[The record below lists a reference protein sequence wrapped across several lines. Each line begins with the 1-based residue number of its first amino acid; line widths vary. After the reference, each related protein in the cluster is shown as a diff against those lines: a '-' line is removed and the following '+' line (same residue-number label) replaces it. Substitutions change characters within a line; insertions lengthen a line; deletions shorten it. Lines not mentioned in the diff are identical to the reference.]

1 MSNYTEKLGKL
12 LDGIAS
18 NVSDAV
24 QKSTSAVSSGG
35 VKTPNRKNYSSF
47 DDYLQDA
54 MKAKTGK
61 AKTDNEADSIA
72 MPKRENYSSFDDYLQ
87 DAMQAKTGKTK
98 ANSKTNSVVMPN
110 RKNYS
115 NFDDYLQDAM
125 QAKTGKKVF
134 KNGAYNHGVTSE
146 YITELDSNLSDFMKA
161 QSDTLSKAS
170 FGDFSGEQSASEGI
184 QKIRDSLQAVKDYRN
199 ESEFWLAKPTDKA
212 KLSSALYDTSAD
224 NILKRASEVANS
236 GSTAETLPKKQTAED
251 FSKVYKE
258 NRLKETTQETERDE
272 DLVAL
277 DNTISYVEERL
288 KAVEDAWAN
297 KHELYD
303 AFEGDEEKYDT
314 AVYDSKYGKL
324 TYDELQKARAE
335 QALGVIRNISTVS
348 PAEFEYLEN
357 YAITRG
363 FDDVES
369 YDKAIEALK
378 QERDQA
384 VVNFTLDSDENLK
397 KYYVDGDKMVV
408 IDQNGQ
414 SSIVPVDQ
422 TEKKLREANEE
433 IVTLDAKIATLENAR
448 DTLAAQISAWT
459 SYAPFLSSSD
469 FNSLSRYQKDDSH
482 EIEAIAYESTPV
494 STANTIYAYLNASEE
509 QREAIANEWNEKSIR
524 NREQYYDSPDRVYLE
539 DLGAYSEM
547 SEEEIAMYNY
557 LLKSQGS
564 RTALAYLDAMTP
576 YLLRQE
582 RKTEQAELA
591 AYAKEHPVLGT
602 LNSFATNVISGAFTP
617 VQLLTGLLGDE
628 NSAYRA
634 GEFASTT
641 SALREGAMQNLTEKH
656 GWNETAAEIIYGAG
670 TSIVDNFIA
679 SGLAGG
685 LPGKSASKFTQGMT
699 QFIMSSEAASSA
711 MTSALDRGLSS
722 EQAALIGLGSGAIEA
737 LTEKY
742 SIEALLTEPKNA
754 LGYLAKNTF
763 TEGAEEIGSDVLG
776 NLWDMMIAGNKSEL
790 LSKYNELI
798 ANGASAKDASREVL
812 NGTLRD
818 MAKSFASGAL
828 AGLGSSSIG
837 LGIDKTQNA
846 VTKRVTGSFMNQ
858 NGDTQYIVNEALAS
872 EDKALRSL
880 AEKAQTQ
887 LEKKG
892 KVSDALIGQMFMADE
907 SLADKYTSYLENK
920 TKDNAGEVRENGNE
934 VIFESPVAGSATTEN
949 DADTRAAFE
958 NVAREQGTETKKLA
972 TVNEKLSEGMSESEA
987 IKEAASAE
995 ASPIVAARESTGA
1008 QDDTQTD
1015 TTANAETNTE
1025 ANTERVAINADDLAG
1040 NEKTQAQGVRNAAK
1054 SFGTT
1059 VEFYK
1064 KEAVNGKT
1072 EDGYYDRET
1081 GKLYI
1086 NIRTAKPYS
1095 VVFGHEL
1102 THSTESAG
1110 TYEQLQTSVQR
1121 YLDSRAKTGE
1131 FERLAL
1137 EVFNERRG
1145 TQWEV
1150 SLENARHEV
1159 VANFVSEQFFGN
1171 DEAVRGFVAFD
1182 RSAAQRVLAIIR
1194 NMMRRVTGGR
1204 LGYGTLADTERSF
1217 SEALRETRKTAAK
1230 NASKNGSA
1238 ENTANA
1244 SPAKESW
1251 KEVAKRLSEQYR
1263 SGEISEEEYDEQ
1275 WDELIESDPE
1285 YRAETAEEARAGL
1298 GISTDAGRAENQEK
1312 RFSVS
1317 ETVEEAD
1324 GLIAVHNLNSEK
1336 LEDVL
1341 KLGGFPS
1348 PSIAVTGT
1356 KMTHDNYGDISVIF
1370 PRATVDPQADSRNR
1384 VYGSDAWTPTSSNAR
1399 VEYRVNDDA
1408 VLSFEREINELSRGV
1423 ADGIFTS
1430 SSVLRALG
1438 VENESSYTA
1447 REIAQKLA
1455 SNDAVKAAYLA
1466 ENGRDVEP
1474 VYRTKE
1480 YNKYGNEALQT
1491 LIDRIGVQR
1500 LAEIVSTAASGD
1512 NSLLRAEEDT
1522 VRDIIR
1528 ESYEKAHE
1536 HFLNRKPEQKEAR
1549 LDSYMKNNVTFFTV
1563 EDFITDAWEFFMDG
1577 GAGSSEIDR
1586 VATSD
1591 KLSEAVSR
1599 EELIPW
1605 LENKLSGVIEDA
1617 GIYNGTDPYRSDG
1630 TRKSFDETH
1639 WEYTAEN
1646 IVRAMANASERG
1658 ETWADTY
1665 NGELLT
1671 ATASPSYNTVDEMH
1685 EDSDRLRIED
1695 DATHRETLDEIS
1707 NELETVVNDILHST
1721 KHHSDN
1727 TFDEQNIIGR
1737 IIVDAAQ
1744 SAHDASSV
1752 KRAFLNEEY
1761 TVSDAQA
1768 EAVAELYER
1777 AASVPTGYFEAKPQ
1791 RVVGLDEAAVYII
1804 PNDTDPKLKGELLR
1818 RGLNMAEYDKD
1829 VAGSRQ
1835 KVVNDYERYSFSVSD
1850 EVRED
1855 TVDGNWSNSSNS
1867 DELADEYK
1875 TPTDD
1880 VVEHENTQEAL
1891 REKRTG
1897 GRFAGFEYAA
1907 DALAAIREQ
1916 MLTREEEREVAE
1928 QMLMPEVDGQQVIP
1942 YRTWLVVESLKPYLR
1957 RKDNKMMKPAGL
1969 ALPIAEKDGVWLHMW
1984 NNQTGMVDD
1993 QFFPLEVLHVV
2004 AAEHSPS
2011 YAELEAMSRAAE
2023 EVANSEAIP
2032 TIETD
2037 AGIIENARGITA
2049 EDLAQWEEQEATE
2062 RKRRADE
2069 RRARREARER
2079 EIREENDY
2087 ALQEYL
2093 ATHEEEVSR
2102 AVVTLDS
2109 LSPKTRSYVN
2119 RTLAGF
2125 RQRVS
2130 RAFGIPRSRVVNAS
2144 LSEISDVL
2152 VADYLQNG
2160 MISDKTRGESFEQLF
2175 EKVQRVNNDF
2185 YEEYA
2190 PLMRDLK
2197 NTHLVISREDSG
2209 DLPGG
2214 YSNFRTVASSRLS
2227 FRLAKS
2233 GEAGNVDTVYSEL
2246 VSENPELF
2254 PESITH
2260 PADQLQKIFEVV
2272 REIAASRNAIETP
2285 DGTERAYMEHE
2296 YNEEVSSLAS
2306 QLYAARERTLEEA
2319 SDASTVKESKLSI
2332 EEEAKRVLELGRE
2345 MPRLVR
2351 NMKKL
2356 SGKVLLTN
2364 HDEGVVR
2371 DLLTGNV
2378 SEEEVRRREPDADAI
2393 MQVYEARKPYE
2404 DAVAKMK
2411 LYRARVNAR
2420 NRETASQLL
2429 GDVNRWHDAKG
2440 FTQIKYNI
2448 HDFTRIAHL
2457 IAPDTESAQK
2467 LIDTYVTPTK
2477 KHNAEAVR
2485 YMERMRE
2492 RVAKLNLSRTVAKGD
2507 AVSESAAVQLL
2518 GEARA
2523 AQKILEAQAADDR
2536 RGKEARRR
2544 DGLTLEEWRAD
2555 EAALWEA
2562 NPTLAK
2568 NKAKIENAASEFEKI
2583 YSDVLTDINLALAKE
2598 ALNPIEKRAG
2608 YFPHYQR
2615 VQEDSLLKKVG
2626 ALLGISGRDALPTT
2640 IAGLTGDFRPNRQ
2653 WFANAMSRSNNSR
2666 ESQLDSVMYDAVEG
2680 FDNYIETAASLIHH
2694 TSDISRLRALE
2705 TQIRYE
2711 ASDDAIKREIKRI
2724 ENNES
2729 LTEDEKQDAIAKRT
2743 NNARY
2748 NLSGFAQF
2756 LLEYTNKLAGK
2767 KSIIDRGVE
2776 AMFGRDVFT
2785 VVKGL
2790 TKRYAIN
2797 ATSSL
2802 GSAVTNFLPW
2812 AQGSNGY
2819 STKDFARALV
2829 QVAKGTDST
2838 NDSYFVT
2845 ARQGSDKLVKTK
2857 TDKAAGIMLKPFE
2870 LIDGYVSKTATQAR
2884 YNKNIREGL
2893 SHETAINEA
2902 SAWAAELFAD
2912 RSQGSQPLIF
2922 ESSNP
2927 LVKMITQFQLEVNN
2941 QLLRTIEDM
2950 PRETRAMWQ
2959 NSDNKGTAVA
2969 KIAGYWAQYAL
2980 SVWLLNGVFEKAVGR
2995 GPGGDYL
3002 GIILNSI
3009 MAGLGHDDAFD
3020 ELWDLIFGDD
3030 DEFEEEKEG
3039 GIFAALSSFTDNV
3052 TDEIPYVGSLLGG
3065 GRVPLASA
3073 LPDFTSMP
3081 DLLSPDTSWQSKL
3094 KTLWSDYA
3102 TSAMYLMLPFGA
3114 SQLKKTAT
3122 GLADVIAGGAYNYD
3136 RETGEAKLKYPVA
3149 GAWDAIQA
3157 TVFGSTATEGAREWT
3172 DNGFDS
3178 LNVKQTEAYKS
3189 AVASGMDEDEAKH
3202 VVQRISSYK
3211 DEETGKRDTYTKLMY
3226 LESTDLPSDTK
3237 AVLYRDLILPPDRE
3251 DKPNAYRVLLNDAE
3265 SLGVTEG
3272 RLYEELVEIARIKE
3286 RYDTE
3291 TEDWAYDESD
3301 PFDLSDDDD
3310 GDNTKE
3316 SEAIAQYLWDSDILE
3331 SVKPEI
3337 WAAVSSGKTA
3347 KKLVALGM
3355 DEEEAAACEWDM
3367 ANLVPIG
3374 VKSEVSAYQKARV
3387 VLEHG
3392 GSSIAAA
3399 NMLAVND
3406 RKKVAILYERGID
3419 PEAYI
3424 SMREYLLY
3432 LDDNG
3437 TVDQDEA
3444 RRAINAVSK
3453 GSTTAG
3459 YGYSGRALELSKSEK
3474 AALWQCVSSSWSSE
3488 KNPFNTTVGAKVK
3501 SAIKKQGADEEEE
3514 KEEKNKAQIEKNKS
3528 AYADKY
3534 GE

>member
-297 KHELYD
+297 KHKLYNT
-303 AFEGDEEKYDT
+303 FEGDEEMYDT
-314 AVYDSKYGKL
+314 AVLASKYGDL
-324 TYDELQKARAE
+324 TYDEVQSY
-335 QALGVIRNISTVS
+335 LGRLTANG
-348 PAEFEYLEN
+348 PATATEYEYLTD
-357 YAITRG
+357 YGIIHG

-378 QERDQA
+378 RERDQA
-384 VVNFTLDSDENLK
+384 VANYTLDSDEKYSLNGLK
-397 KYYVDGDKMVV
+397 KYYVNGEEMVM
-408 IDQNGQ
+408 IDRNGQ
-414 SSIVPVDQ
+414 SSLVSVEQ
-422 TEKKLREANEE
+422 AEKELREADEE
-433 IVTLDAKIATLENAR
+433 VVTLDAKIATLENER

-459 SYAPFLSSSD
+459 SYAPFMNMPGYDAS
-469 FNSLSRYQKDDSH
+469 SRYQERTQK
-482 EIEAIAYESTPV
+482 EMGGEYYQTYQVAK
-494 STANTIYAYLNASEE
+494 YLNSSVDEKAR
-509 QREAIANEWNEKSIR
+509 QREIGAIKNIDE
-524 NREQYYDSPDRVYLE
+524 YD
-539 DLGAYSEM
+539 EM
-547 SEEEIAMYNY
+547 SEEEIKMLNY
-557 LLKSQGS
+557 LLNTRGGK
-564 RTALAYLDAMTP
+564 TAEVYLETMMPVLQRKA
-576 YLLRQE
+576 
-582 RKTEQAELA
+582 RKTQNAELA

-602 LNSFATNVISGAFTP
+602 LASFGTNVASMLAAPEQAFYGI
-617 VQLLTGLLGDE
+617 TGNDEKAYSLGE
-628 NSAYRA
+628 
-634 GEFASTT
+634 ASSVT
-641 SALREGAMQNLTEKH
+641 SALRSGAMQNLIEKH
-656 GWNETAAEIIYGAG
+656 GWSETAAEIIYGAG
-670 TSIVDNFIA
+670 TSIVDNLIA
-679 SGLAGG
+679 VGLSGGVRAGG
-685 LPGKSASKFTQGMT
+685 ADKFAQGMT
-699 QFIMSSEAASSA
+699 QLIMSSEAASSA

-722 EQAALIGLGSGAIEA
+722 QQAALIGLGSGAIEA

-742 SIEALLTEPKNA
+742 SIEALLSKPTSA
-754 LGYLAKNTF
+754 LSYFAKNTF

-776 NLWDMMIAGNKSEL
+776 NMWDMMIAGNKSEL
-790 LSKYNELI
+790 LSEYNELI
-798 ANGASAKDASREVL
+798 ANGTSAKGASREVL

-818 MAKSFASGAL
+818 MAVSFASGAL
-828 AGLGSSSIG
+828 AGAGSSAKPAIG
-837 LGIDKTQNA
+837 FA
-846 VTKRVTGSFMNQ
+846 VNTRVTGHSVNQ

-872 EDKALRSL
+872 EDKVLRSL

-907 SLADKYTSYLENK
+907 SFADKYTSYLENK
-920 TKDNAGEVRENGNE
+920 TKDNAGDVRENGNE

-949 DADTRAAFE
+949 DVDTRAAFE
-958 NVAREQGTETKKLA
+958 NVAREQGTETKKLS

-995 ASPIVAARESTGA
+995 ASPIVAARESSTENTGA
-1008 QDDTQTD
+1008 QVNTQTD

-1025 ANTERVAINADDLAG
+1025 TNTERVAINADDLAG
-1040 NEKTQAQGVRNAAK
+1040 DAKTQAQGVQNAAK

-1064 KEAVNGKT
+1064 KEAVMGKT

-1194 NMMRRVTGGR
+1194 NMMRRLTGGR

-1707 NELETVVNDILHST
+1707 NELETVVNNILHST

-1744 SAHDASSV
+1744 YAHDASSV

-1897 GRFAGFEYAA
+1897 GRFAGFEYAT
-1907 DALAAIREQ
+1907 DALAAIREH

-1942 YRTWLVVESLKPYLR
+1942 YRTWLEVESLSPYQR
-1957 RKDNKMMKPAGL
+1957 RSDGKTMKPAGL
-1969 ALPIAEKDGVWLHMW
+1969 ALPIVEEDGVWLHMW
-1984 NNQTGMVDD
+1984 DNQTGMVDD

-2037 AGIIENARGITA
+2037 AGLVENASGITA

-2893 SHETAINEA
+2893 SHETAIDEA

-3114 SQLKKTAT
+3114 SQLKKTTT

-3178 LNVKQTEAYKS
+3178 LDVKQTEAYKS

-3211 DEETGKRDTYTKLMY
+3211 DGQMGKSDAYTKLMY

-3237 AVLYRDLILPPDRE
+3237 AVLYRDLILPSDSE
-3251 DKPNAYRVLLNDAE
+3251 DEPNAYRALLNDAE

-3272 RLYEELVEIARIKE
+3272 RLYEELVEIERIKE

-3355 DEEEAAACEWDM
+3355 DEDEAAACEWDM